1 MANPIRAAPYSA
13 ITVAMATPRLF
24 QPSTVTKNTSSTM
37 LMPLAMISITMG
49 PRGNWVPISQ
59 PTRVY
64 WHSTAGALQIR
75 MAAYS
80 AARADTSGLGFISSR
95 PIRINGWWN
104 RISNSPMPMASR
116 IERNSS
122 AT

>member
-1 MANPIRAAPYSA
+1 MRLSTIITPMAVAPYSA

-24 QPSTVTKNTSSTM
+24 QPRTVTKNTSSTM

-49 PRGNWVPISQ
+49 PRGNWVPINQ

-64 WHSTAGALQIR
+64 WHSTAGALQIL

-80 AARADTSGLGFISSR
+80 AASAATSGLGFINFR
-95 PIRINGWWN
+95 PTA
-104 RISNSPMPMASR
+104 ISGL
-116 IERNSS
+116 
-122 AT
+122 